1 MFVSARFHGRL
12 VRWLTSTADQ
22 GRGQRDD
29 ERCSQAI
36 TLEDEFLPVFSLR
49 IDLRADRYL
58 LCENVKRTLSIRR
71 LVRETTGWLTPG
83 VERVTLVHAAD
94 SARYSDILRRVGLT
108 EH

>member
-1 MFVSARFHGRL
+1 MFVSARFYGRL
-12 VRWLTSTADQ
+12 ARWLTTTADQ

-58 LCENVKRTLSIRR
+58 LCESVKRALSVRR
-71 LVRETTGWLTPG
+71 QVRETAVWLTPG

-94 SARYSDILRRVGLT
+94 RARYSD
-108 EH
+108 